1 VTHHHPLKIFSDLRM
16 SEILALPTGSPKT
29 FFSALRHDRSLDALC
44 PLTHDCCLLPKNG
57 SNLYHKVP
65 KTSGGELTEVR
76 ESLTHV
82 FLSWF
87 SSLGH
92 STCTERVVECFRFRG
107 EADSCIVDSTRQ
119 RQLRKRLRVLSGRA
133 GRSEPGRTGFRA
145 PQTDMDPLRMVRGS
159 CLPNQARCVNTR
171 LRTRLL
177 LTAQHCAA

>member
-1 VTHHHPLKIFSDLRM
+1 MP
-16 SEILALPTGSPKT
+16 EILALATGSPKT

-44 PLTHDCCLLPKNG
+44 PLTHDCCLLPKNA

-107 EADSCIVDSTRQ
+107 EADSCIVDSTRR
-119 RQLRKRLRVLSGRA
+119 RQLRKRLRVLSGKA

-145 PQTDMDPLRMVRGS
+145 PTNRHGSPQDGEDGS

-177 LTAQHCAA
+177 LTAQHCAASSVSL